1 MVRHYVTRWFSV
13 LTLFAAV
20 ACESPSA
27 PRQPLPITRI
37 QNGIFS
43 HAQGPQ
49 RLVLRSQREFDD
61 AWAAMFINVTMQPM
75 PMLSIDF
82 SREMVIIVNAGP
94 KPTSGFCIGV
104 AAAAGDRRSMEVTVR
119 SSGPTPNM
127 GVLPVIT
134 HPFDVVRVP
143 RRDDVTFTD
152 ESIVGSCV
160 PVP

>member
-1 MVRHYVTRWFSV
+1 MSV
-13 LTLFAAV
+13 LALA
-20 ACESPSA
+20 ACESPTS

-37 QNGIFS
+37 QNGSFS
-43 HAQGPQ
+43 HADAPQ
-49 RLVLRSQREFDD
+49 RLVLRSQREFED
-61 AWAAMFINVTMQPM
+61 AWASMFANVTMLPTPM
-75 PMLSIDF
+75 FAIDF